1 MIIKNANVFTE
12 EHRFVKGDAAVADG
26 RFADPSDWKEE
37 NGKVLDA
44 EGLYMI
50 PGLVDIHFHGCMGA
64 DMCDGTKEALDVITK
79 YEASIGV
86 TSVCPAT
93 MTIAKE
99 ELRKVMKNAGDY
111 EYNGGSHLVGIN
123 MEGPFISR
131 AKKGAQAAEN
141 ILHCDYDFFRELQSA
156 AKGLIKLVDLA
167 PEEPG
172 AMEFIEKAK
181 DETVISIAHTAADY
195 DTAKEA
201 IERGASHATHLYNAM
216 PPFTHR
222 NPGVIGAVRDSD
234 KCHAE
239 LICDGVHI
247 HPSVIRATFAM
258 FGAERMILI
267 SDSMRATGLEDG
279 EYTLGG
285 QPVTVKG
292 NLATLHDGTIAGS
305 ATNLMDCVRFVVRE
319 AGISLEDA
327 VMCAAENPAKE
338 IGIFEEAGSITV
350 GKRADFVL
358 LDKDLNIVS
367 VYIDGREIA
376 C

>member
-1 MIIKNANVFTE
+1 MVIKGAKVYTA
-12 EHRFVKGDAAVADG
+12 EHRFETKDVAVADG
-26 RFADPSDWKEE
+26 RFTAQGGDEKVVNAD
-37 NGKVLDA
+37 
-44 EGLYMI
+44 GLYMI

-64 DMCDGTKEALDVITK
+64 DMCDGTEEALDVITK

-93 MTIAKE
+93 MTIAKD
-99 ELRKVMKNAGDY
+99 ELLKVMQNAGAY
-111 EYNGGSHLVGIN
+111 TYKGGAHLVGIN
-123 MEGPFISR
+123 MEGPFISP

-216 PPFTHR
+216 PPFAHR

-267 SDSMRATGLEDG
+267 SDSMRATGLEKRSSSS
-279 EYTLGG
+279 T
-285 QPVTVKG
+285 
-292 NLATLHDGTIAGS
+292 ATFMCQASLRR
-305 ATNLMDCVRFVVRE
+305 CV
-319 AGISLEDA
+319 
-327 VMCAAENPAKE
+327 P
-338 IGIFEEAGSITV
+338 
-350 GKRADFVL
+350 
-358 LDKDLNIVS
+358 
-367 VYIDGREIA
+367 
-376 C
+376 